1 MRSNVKKF
9 IENHIDLINDN
20 NIERL
25 FELAAE
31 DLTTPDLSQLSE
43 ILEDI
48 EIDTEAV
55 RWEVFDALVVEYI
68 ADKLHNKH
76 DISNSWA
83 RVDYMLDDISNL
95 GFGWN
100 EAKEHVINNANKY
113 HTTIRELEPEYGW
126 YGSGDYAFEWFNKDA
141 FRKEYL
147 D

>member
-1 MRSNVKKF
+1 MYDNVKKF
-9 IENHIDLINDN
+9 IENNIELINDN
-20 NIERL
+20 NIEGI
-25 FELAAE
+25 FNIAAE
-31 DLTTPDLSQLSE
+31 DLTTHEISQLVG

-48 EIDTEAV
+48 DIDTEAV

-68 ADKLHNKH
+68 NDHLNNKY
-76 DISNSWA
+76 DRSNSWA
-83 RVDYMLDDISNL
+83 RVEYMLDEISNL

-100 EAKEHVINNANKY
+100 EAKEHVINNENKY